1 MFLAWQTPAERTRR
15 DEREQNSVRAQRIG
29 TTGVVEPVRTYNLTL
44 RKLLGQSREG
54 VCVSFA
60 KSTGPVRGRFLLRE
74 SHRLPPTPTPYIN
87 RLGPLA
93 FLSRSNQIHE
103 TRTKP
108 GSDPARDTTPP
119 FQIQIHPFPLCVWCE
134 AHRSHPIRSIS
145 RRVYQRDHD
154 TPAAGAGRERERDGR
169 VLLDLLV
176 VVVLGA
182 VRRGGVRRQRLGLRL
197 AQELPPDQPRRP
209 DPPQARTSRPPPPPH
224 HPTVVRA
231 SSSIFF
237 FSPCVRA
244 CVYRSSPVFL

>member
-1 MFLAWQTPAERTRR
+1 MAKHPQRTRR

-154 TPAAGAGRERERDGR
+154 TPAAGAGRERERWTR
-169 VLLDLLV
+169 ST
-176 VVVLGA
+176 
-182 VRRGGVRRQRLGLRL
+182 R
-197 AQELPPDQPRRP
+197 PPRRRRP
-209 DPPQARTSRPPPPPH
+209 RGRTARRRTAAAAGATTRSRTSARSAPPSRPTSSSYVPPSSSSPPPY
-224 HPTVVRA
+224 RR
-231 SSSIFF
+231 SRFF
-237 FSPCVRA
+237 FYLLLLAVRA
-244 CVYRSSPVFL
+244 CVSRSSPVFV